1 MDERLLSIRWPV
13 AGTLGAPMERKV
25 NRRRPFRA
33 NQVAGLVCS
42 PLPLSDVPAG
52 SIKAP
57 CGLQKGFTSTAET
70 GSLFFD
76 DAELMPAVSRASMV
90 PEVRSTAGAGGMGA
104 DAEAR
109 GSRSGS

>member
-1 MDERLLSIRWPV
+1 MDERLLSMCWPV
-13 AGTLGAPMERKV
+13 AGAPGAPMERKL

-33 NQVAGLVCS
+33 KERAALACS
-42 PLPLSDVPAG
+42 TMPLSDVPAG

-104 DAEAR
+104 DAEA
-109 GSRSGS
+109 